1 MDYYL
6 SGFAALFDGITT
18 NAPST
23 GATIALILSFLLL
36 ICSAFVSGS
45 EIAFFSLTPADM
57 NELEEERTA
66 NDRRILALLADSE
79 RLLATILCSNNFV
92 NVAIIL
98 LLNYFFLGGDNPVIA
113 FGDNT
118 VMEFL
123 FMTVLLTFL
132 LLLFGE
138 VMPKITAS
146 QKRLAMARLCA
157 PAYGVLV
164 KLWWPVSWLL
174 LKSGRVTDHIKST
187 QQLSVDDLE
196 QALELTDKKEIADEQ
211 QMLKGIIRFG
221 GEMAREVMTPRV
233 DIVDLDVRTPFPEVI
248 KCIVENNYSRIPVFA
263 GTEDH
268 ITGILYIKDLLPH
281 LNKPANFRW
290 QTLVRPATF
299 VPETKMIDDLLRD
312 FQAAK
317 VHIAIVVDE
326 FGGTSG
332 LVTMEDIIEE
342 IVGEIN
348 DEYDDDER
356 TFTRLNQNTFVFEA
370 KTLLTDFRRIMQLPD
385 DAFDDVAADADTLA
399 GLVLEL
405 KGEFPTEHERIQ
417 HGRFTFEIM
426 EMDERRIVKIKVIV
440 KPLKTQDN
448 TDEKG

>member
-23 GATIALILSFLLL
+23 GAIIALILSFLLL

-118 VMEFL
+118 VMEFM

-174 LKSGRVTDHIKST
+174 LKSGRVTDHIKSN

-196 QALELTDKKEIADEQ
+196 QSLELTDKKEIADEQ

-233 DIVDLDVRTPFPEVI
+233 DMVDLDVRTPFPEVI

-440 KPLKTQDN
+440 KPLKTTDN